1 MIVHPIVTTPH
12 PERWVALASAL
23 CATVRHHD
31 DGTRL
36 AEFAGGRLT
45 LVSGDSPAV
54 EFGLEEV
61 AGELRDDEPLR
72 SR

>member
-23 CATVRHHD
+23 RATVRHHD

-36 AEFAGGRLT
+36 GAAG
-45 LVSGDSPAV
+45 AV
-54 EFGLEEV
+54 V
-61 AGELRDDEPLR
+61 
-72 SR
+72 